1 MTNVI
6 RTGTIP
12 GGCLGGE
19 KTGAGKA
26 CQEIG
31 RGLYSGGNRR
41 KLSTAIALVGN
52 PRVIFLVIHLPHVGC
67 MIMLII
73 ES

>member
-6 RTGTIP
+6 CTGTIP

-31 RGLYSGGNRR
+31 RGLLGWQQ
-41 KLSTAIALVGN
+41 KEAIHSHCFGWEPSCHIPGN
-52 PRVIFLVIHLPHVGC
+52 PPSTRWL
-67 MIMLII
+67 
-73 ES
+73 